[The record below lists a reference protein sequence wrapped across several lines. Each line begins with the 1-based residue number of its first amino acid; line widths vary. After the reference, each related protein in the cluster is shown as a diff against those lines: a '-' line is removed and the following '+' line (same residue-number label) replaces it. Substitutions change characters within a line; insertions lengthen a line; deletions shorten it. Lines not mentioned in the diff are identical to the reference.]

1 MDGTLTIDVVVPAR
15 GEWSGCLQV
24 HPSLDGVES
33 PPRYASGESVE
44 RTVPSTRLR
53 EWRLA
58 NPVVH
63 TDHRDLARWQQVWTP
78 DAVWQT
84 SPGRAYRGIE
94 EITAAVTGQWQSFPI
109 MQHSTVNHVVEV
121 IGETATGHCDVIVQI
136 QLGDGRWLVG
146 GGAYEDEY
154 RREAGVW
161 RIARR
166 TVSRP
171 FDLPPIPAATATGA
185 TAAS

>member
-1 MDGTLTIDVVVPAR
+1 MGLIEELA
-15 GEWSGCLQV
+15 
-24 HPSLDGVES
+24 
-33 PPRYASGESVE
+33 
-44 RTVPSTRLR
+44 TRLDQV
-53 EWRLA
+53 EAELALHRLVNDYCIGA
-58 NPVVH
+58 
-63 TDHRDLARWQQVWTP
+63 DHRDLARWQQVWTP

-84 SPGRAYRGIE
+84 SPDRAYRGIE

-109 MQHSTVNHVVEV
+109 MQHSTANHVVEV
-121 IGETATGHCDVIVQI
+121 AGETATGHCDVIVQI

-171 FDLPPIPAATATGA
+171 FDLPPIPADTATGA